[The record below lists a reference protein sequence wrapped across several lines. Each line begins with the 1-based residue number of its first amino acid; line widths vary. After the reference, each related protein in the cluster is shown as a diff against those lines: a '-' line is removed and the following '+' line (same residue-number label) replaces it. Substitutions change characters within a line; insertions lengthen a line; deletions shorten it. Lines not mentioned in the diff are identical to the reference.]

1 MLNLKVNSKLKSM
14 EITRLFDLMYN
25 YHDRFPKSDVLSG
38 KENGVWTKYST
49 EQYIE
54 IATSI
59 SYGLLQLGIR
69 KGDKIATITFN
80 RPEWNFLD
88 MAIMQIG
95 AIHVPI
101 YPTISDSDYQYILA
115 HAEVKMVFVAGW
127 ELLRKIEHILPTIP
141 SLNEKEMVY
150 TFKNLRGYKHLNEII
165 EIGRANPSV
174 DYLNQIKDS
183 ILPTEMATM
192 IYTSGTTGI
201 PKGVMLSH
209 QNILSNVIGVSPIP
223 PIGPQ
228 SRAVSFL
235 PLCHIYERML
245 IYVWQFKGVS
255 IYYAESLATIA
266 DNIKEVK
273 PDIIS
278 TVPRLLEKIYDKI
291 MQTGKKLSFPQRQ
304 IFMWANAIAVNY
316 NIDSPNSWWYL
327 VKLNVARK
335 LVLSKWKAALGGN
348 LKVIVSGGA
357 SIQSRLIRVFW
368 ACDMPVLEG
377 YGLSETSPVIAVSS
391 FFPNGVKIGT
401 VGQVLPGVT
410 IKIAEDEEILCKGP
424 NVMLGYYKE
433 PELTK
438 EVIDED
444 GWFHTGDL
452 GLIEPN
458 GQLRITGRKKEMF
471 KTAFGKYIVP
481 TRLENKFVESPFI
494 DAIMVIG
501 ENEKFAAALIVP
513 NFIELRNWSTKKGIE
528 YSTNEEMVKD
538 AAVIKHYQKEVATYN
553 KLFGETE
560 QIRKFELIGYE
571 WTVQT
576 GELTPTLKLRRKQIM
591 KQNEKLIEKIFHNNE
606 D

>member
-1 MLNLKVNSKLKSM
+1 M
-14 EITRLFDLMYN
+14 EITRLFDLMYSF
-25 YHDRFPKSDVLSG
+25 HDRFPKNDALVG

-49 EQYIE
+49 AQYIE
-54 IATSI
+54 ISTSI
-59 SYGLLQLGIR
+59 SYGLLQLGIK

-101 YPTISDSDYQYILA
+101 YPTISESDYQYILN

-150 TFKNLRGYKHLNEII
+150 TFRNLRGYKHLNEII
-165 EIGRANPSV
+165 EMGRANPSTE
-174 DYLNQIKDS
+174 YLKQIRDS
-183 ILPTEMATM
+183 ILPNDMATM
-192 IYTSGTTGI
+192 IYTSGTTGT

-209 QNILSNVIGVSPIP
+209 NNILSNVFGVAPIP
-223 PIGPQ
+223 PIGPH

-245 IYVWQFKGVS
+245 IYVWQYLGVS
-255 IYYAESLATIA
+255 TYYAESLATIA
-266 DNIKEVK
+266 ENVKEVK

-291 MQTGKKLSFPQRQ
+291 MMTGKKLGFPQRQ
-304 IFMWANAIAVNY
+304 IFMWANSIAVNY
-316 NIDSPNSWWYL
+316 NIDTPNSWWYL
-327 VKLNVARK
+327 IRLKLARK
-335 LVLSKWKAALGGN
+335 LVLNKWKAALGGN

-357 SIQSRLIRVFW
+357 SIQSRLIKVFW

-391 FFPNGVKIGT
+391 FFKNGVKIGT
-401 VGQVLPGVT
+401 VGQILSGVAV
-410 IKIAEDEEILCKGP
+410 KIAEDGEILCKGP
-424 NVMLGYYKE
+424 NVMLGYYKA
-433 PELTK
+433 PELTA
-438 EVIDED
+438 EVIDEE

-452 GLIEPN
+452 GQIEPE

-481 TRLENKFVESPFI
+481 TRIENKFVESPLI
-494 DAIMVIG
+494 DAMMVVG

-513 NFIELRNWSTKKGIE
+513 DFIQLRSWCAKKNIE
-528 YSTNEEMVKD
+528 YTTNEEMVKD
-538 AAVIKHYQKEVATYN
+538 INVIKNYQKIVAFYN
-553 KLFGETE
+553 KMFGDTE
-560 QIRKFELIGYE
+560 QIKKFELIGYE

-576 GELTPTLKLRRKQIM
+576 GELTPTLKLRRKFIT
-591 KQNEKLIEKIFHNNE
+591 KQNEKLIEKLFRNG
-606 D
+606 DD

>member
-1 MLNLKVNSKLKSM
+1 MIENKKQLDM
-14 EITRLFDLMYN
+14 EITRLFDIMYSF
-25 YHDRFPKSDVLSG
+25 HERFPKKDALAG
-38 KENGVWTKYST
+38 KENGVWAKYST

-59 SYGLLQLGIR
+59 SYGLLQLGIK

-88 MAIMQIG
+88 MAIIQIG
-95 AIHVPI
+95 AVHVPI
-101 YPTISDSDYQYILA
+101 YPTISDTDYQYILG

-141 SLNEKEMVY
+141 TLNEKEMVY

-165 EIGRANPSV
+165 EIGRANPSAE
-174 DYLNQIKDS
+174 YLQQIKDS
-183 ILPTEMATM
+183 ILPTDLATM

-209 QNILSNVIGVSPIP
+209 QNILSNVFGVSPIP
-223 PIGPQ
+223 PIGPE

-245 IYVWQFKGVS
+245 IYVWQYKGVS

-266 DNIKEVK
+266 DNIKEIK

-278 TVPRLLEKIYDKI
+278 TVPRLLEKIYDRI
-291 MQTGKKLSFPQRQ
+291 MQTGKKLGFPQRQ
-304 IFMWANAIAVNY
+304 IFMWANSIAVNY
-316 NIDSPNSWWYL
+316 NIDIPNSWWYL
-327 VKLNVARK
+327 IKLKIARK
-335 LVLSKWKAALGGN
+335 LVLNKWKAALGGN

-391 FFPNGVKIGT
+391 FFTEGVKIGT
-401 VGQVLPGVT
+401 VGQILPGVT
-410 IKIAEDEEILCKGP
+410 VKIAEDEEILCKGP

-433 PELTK
+433 PDLTA
-438 EVIDED
+438 EVIDSE

-452 GLIEPN
+452 GLIEPK

-481 TRLENKFVESPFI
+481 TRIENKFVESHYI
-494 DAIMVIG
+494 DAIMVVG

-513 NFIELRNWSTKKGIE
+513 DFIELRNWCSRKGID

-538 AAVIKHYQKEVATYN
+538 TAVIKHYQKEVAIFN

-591 KQNEKLIEKIFHNNE
+591 KQNEKLIEKIFHNLE